1 MHWNKQGNQWLAGN
15 RADRTIVLFS
25 VNPPSQSHNLLQ
37 TLTERQIVC
46 AQMKRISALFMRG
59 SRGARLRACPS
70 SRN

>member
-1 MHWNKQGNQWLAGN
+1 MHWNTQGNQWLAGN

-46 AQMKRISALFMRG
+46 AQMNNSVPC
-59 SRGARLRACPS
+59 SRGVRAVLGL
-70 SRN
+70 